1 MKKIA
6 LEEHF
11 LAPGFEDYWQPTMTD
26 VPAPIRASIHER
38 LTNFGALRLDT
49 MDRAGISHSI
59 LSVSG
64 PGVQIE
70 RDVATATRRARAAN
84 DFLAG
89 EIAKAPSRYSGF
101 AHLAA
106 QDPRGAA
113 DELER
118 CVRDLGFCG
127 AMING
132 HTNGRYLDDR
142 AFDPLW
148 ERVEALG
155 TVIYLHPADPTAPF
169 PVLAEHP
176 GLRRAT
182 WEWTIE
188 TASHALRLVFGGVF
202 DRYPGARLML
212 GHLGE
217 TLPYLMSRFDS
228 RAKLYGIALARKPSD
243 YIRGNIFVTTS
254 GLFAAEP
261 LNCAINAL
269 GVAQVMFSSDYPFES
284 SEESS
289 AFIESAVTDA
299 ATCEQVCFRN
309 AADLFRIDHATLTA

>member
-11 LAPGFEDYWQPTMTD
+11 LEPGFEDYWRPTMTD
-26 VPAPIRASIHER
+26 VAAAVRDYIHAR
-38 LTNFGALRLDT
+38 LTNFGDLRLET
-49 MDRAGISHSI
+49 MDRAGIDRSV
-59 LSVSG
+59 LSLSG
-64 PGVQIE
+64 PGVQAE
-70 RDVATATRRARAAN
+70 RDVVTATHRARAAN

-101 AHLAA
+101 AHLAV

-132 HTNGRYLDDR
+132 HTNGLYLDDR

-148 ERVEALG
+148 ERVEALQ
-155 TVIYLHPADPTAPF
+155 TVIYLHPADPVAVF
-169 PVLAEHP
+169 PVLAGHR
-176 GLRRAT
+176 GLHRAT

-202 DRYPGARLML
+202 DRYPRAQLAL

-228 RAKLYGIALARKPSD
+228 RAKLYGVPLARKPSD
-243 YIRGNIFVTTS
+243 YIRDNIFVTTS
-254 GLFAAEP
+254 GLFSAAP
-261 LNCAINAL
+261 LDCAIRTL
-269 GVAQVMFSSDYPFES
+269 GAERVMFSSDYPFES

-289 AFIESAVTDA
+289 TFIEEAVTDA
-299 ATCEQVCFRN
+299 VTREKVCFRN
-309 AADLFRIDHATLTA
+309 AANLLGLARAALTI

>member
-11 LAPGFEDYWQPTMTD
+11 LAPGFEDYWQPTMAD
-26 VPAPIRASIHER
+26 VAAPIRDSIHER
-38 LTNFGALRLDT
+38 LTDFGALRLET
-49 MDRAGISHSI
+49 MDRAGIDRSI
-59 LSVSG
+59 LSLSG
-64 PGVQIE
+64 PGVQAE
-70 RDVATATRRARAAN
+70 RDVATATRRARTAN
-84 DFLAG
+84 DFLATA
-89 EIAKAPSRYSGF
+89 IAKVPGRYSGF
-101 AHLAA
+101 AHLAM
-106 QDPRGAA
+106 QDPGGAA

-118 CVRDLGFCG
+118 CVRDFGFCG
-127 AMING
+127 ALING
-132 HTNGRYLDDR
+132 HTHGRYLDDR

-148 ERVEALG
+148 ERVEALR
-155 TVIYLHPADPTAPF
+155 TVIYLHPADPIAAF
-169 PVLAEHP
+169 PALAGHQ

-202 DRYPGARLML
+202 DRYPGAQLML

-228 RAKLYGIALARKPSD
+228 RAKLYGVALARKPSD

-261 LNCAINAL
+261 LDCAIKAL
-269 GVAQVMFSSDYPFES
+269 GAERVMFSSDYPFES
-284 SEESS
+284 IEESS
-289 AFIESAVTDA
+289 VFIEGAVIDG
-299 ATCEQVCFRN
+299 ATLEKVCFRN
-309 AADLFRIDHATLTA
+309 AADLFKLDHATVSV